1 MASAQMIPMLQ
12 KLLYVHKELNHLAA
26 EKTDTLKKGDVAA
39 LDVLLEKENEY
50 VKTLRN
56 LEEQRTQTST
66 LTMSKLIE
74 QAAPEEIQQLRHL
87 QEQLKKE
94 YLLLKQQNQLNQQLL
109 HQSMQFVNMSM
120 NMLIPEPE
128 KLTYSSSKANGYTGA
143 SSIALFDSKA

>member
-109 HQSMQFVNMSM
+109 HQSLQFVNMSM